1 MNAKIIGEHIKKF
14 RKEKGLTQ
22 QQLADSL
29 FVSDKTISRWEL
41 GKGLPDIEELPR
53 IAAMLNISIDR
64 LVGNDTGENSE
75 TAENAEQPSKS
86 KKYRRTIIIS
96 AAVCALVAIVGFC
109 FLFSDLNKTYEEA
122 TYVFEAEESVFTDCF
137 KIEKAENASGKAV
150 AAWLHGEGESLVFK
164 FCAERGVTATL
175 GISLTRTFSF
185 KFEDKFILYVNEKKL
200 SVGTVP
206 GLGWNG
212 DEQTKFYNFGE
223 PVTLPIELKKG
234 KNSIKIQI
242 IDGLN
247 VNIDKIEITCA
258 TRLFSTRKEI
268 FIEAEDAKTE
278 SCRFSE
284 FYSKNAHGGKY
295 VGELIKTS
303 DENAGKLIFTVNSKG
318 KSYLQMDIFLNRPY
332 TFNFEN
338 KYTLSVNGEQIP
350 VGRVK
355 GLATDDF
362 DTEACFFEPISVWI
376 MLRDGENE
384 IEFSFWDM
392 PANFDGISFTTSA
405 SLSFVKKR

>member
-1 MNAKIIGEHIKKF
+1 M
-14 RKEKGLTQ
+14 
-22 QQLADSL
+22 
-29 FVSDKTISRWEL
+29 
-41 GKGLPDIEELPR
+41 
-53 IAAMLNISIDR
+53 
-64 LVGNDTGENSE
+64 
-75 TAENAEQPSKS
+75 
-86 KKYRRTIIIS
+86 
-96 AAVCALVAIVGFC
+96 
-109 FLFSDLNKTYEEA
+109 
-122 TYVFEAEESVFTDCF
+122 
-137 KIEKAENASGKAV
+137 
-150 AAWLHGEGESLVFK
+150 
-164 FCAERGVTATL
+164 
-175 GISLTRTFSF
+175 
-185 KFEDKFILYVNEKKL
+185 
-200 SVGTVP
+200 P

-258 TRLFSTRKEI
+258 TRLFSARKEI

-318 KSYLQMDIFLNRPY
+318 KIYLPMDIFLNRPY

-338 KYTLSVNGEQIP
+338 KYTLSVNGEQVT
-350 VGRVK
+350 VGGVK
-355 GLATDDF
+355 GLATGDS
-362 DTEACFFEPISVWI
+362 DTEACFFEPVSVWI